1 MIEYDEISLG
11 IKNRSEIMT
20 EQQQATLHAAL
31 LAIDDP
37 YYLNTFQDAEDEVG
51 MVAA

>member
-1 MIEYDEISLG
+1 MIEYDEVSLG

-20 EQQQATLHAAL
+20 EQQQATPHAAL

-37 YYLNTFQDAEDEVG
+37 PLLEHVSRC
-51 MVAA
+51 